1 MIVKHYIVGRMKLVQ
16 ENTLLYADATTG
28 LILIVVKLTLGEL
41 KIFQLENV
49 RLMEEVMGINTYH

>member
-1 MIVKHYIVGRMKLVQ
+1 MIVKHYIVGRMELVQ
-16 ENTLLYADATTG
+16 ENTLLCADATTG

-49 RLMEEVMGINTYH
+49 GLMEEVMGINTYH

>member
-1 MIVKHYIVGRMKLVQ
+1 MKLVQ

>member
-49 RLMEEVMGINTYH
+49 GLMEEVMGINTYH

>member
-1 MIVKHYIVGRMKLVQ
+1 MTVKHYIVGRMKLVQ

>member
-1 MIVKHYIVGRMKLVQ
+1 MIVKHYIVGRMELVQ

-49 RLMEEVMGINTYH
+49 GLMEEVMGINTYH